1 MMEDPKTMDALV
13 SFIGNF
19 RTVPQILVNEVH
31 VGGFEGLVKHLNKG
45 E

>member
-1 MMEDPKTMDALV
+1 
-13 SFIGNF
+13 
-19 RTVPQILVNEVH
+19 VPQILVNEVH